1 MPQPCDAAFHTATG
15 PRRNNQD
22 AARVDARLGYALVAD
37 GMGGAAGGEVASREA
52 VETAGELLARGL
64 GEAGSPEAEEALLVR
79 LFEEANRRIY
89 ARAQTTSDLLGMGT
103 TMVLVLVRG
112 GRFWSVNVGDSRAY
126 LLRGR
131 TLAQLSRD
139 HSLVQARVEAGLI
152 TPEEA
157 PLQPDRNVLTQA
169 VGTMPEVEPEVV
181 RGQARPGDV
190 FVLTSDGVH
199 GVLSPGQ
206 ILKAAAGPDP
216 EAAAVGLVEAA
227 LAAGTRDNATAAV
240 LQVTGE
246 PAAPAP
252 FAAESGRPADSPART
267 EPAEGETSLE
277 SILRG
282 PIIPPATPAR
292 RGTWW
297 WLAGLA
303 ALAGAVGAVL
313 WAAFQFGP

>member
-15 PRRNNQD
+15 PRRSNQD
-22 AARVDARLGYALVAD
+22 AARADARLGYALVAD

-52 VETAGELLARGL
+52 VETAAELLARGL
-64 GEAGSPEAEEALLVR
+64 GEAASPEDERALLGRV
-79 LFEEANRRIY
+79 FAEANRRIY
-89 ARAQTTSDLLGMGT
+89 AQAQTTPHLLGMGT

-112 GRFWSVNVGDSRAY
+112 GRFWSANVGDSRAY
-126 LLRGR
+126 LVRDR

-181 RGQARPGDV
+181 RGEARPGDR

-199 GVLSPGQ
+199 GVLSPDE
-206 ILKAAAGPDP
+206 ILEAAAGADP
-216 EAAAVGLVEAA
+216 QAAAVRLVEAA

-240 LQVTGE
+240 LQVARE
-246 PAAPAP
+246 PSSPSAALPGSPAG
-252 FAAESGRPADSPART
+252 APART
-267 EPAEGETSLE
+267 EPAQGEISLE
-277 SILRG
+277 STLRG
-282 PIIPPATPAR
+282 PTIPPATPAR
-292 RGTWW
+292 RGTWC

-313 WAAFQFGP
+313 WAVFQTGP

>member
-1 MPQPCDAAFHTATG
+1 MPQPCNAAFHTATG

-52 VETAGELLARGL
+52 VETAGELLSRGL
-64 GEAGSPEAEEALLVR
+64 EQAGSPEAEGALLAR

-89 ARAQTTSDLLGMGT
+89 AQAETAPHLLGMGT
-103 TMVLVLVRG
+103 TMVLVVVRG

-126 LLRGR
+126 LLRDQ

-152 TPEEA
+152 TTEEA

-181 RGQARPGDV
+181 QGEARPGDV

-206 ILKAAAGPDP
+206 ILEAAAGPDP
-216 EAAAVGLVEAA
+216 AAAAIRLVEAA

-240 LQVTGE
+240 LRVPRE
-246 PAAPAP
+246 PAPPSATDSGSPAG
-252 FAAESGRPADSPART
+252 APART
-267 EPAEGETSLE
+267 ASAEGETSLE

-292 RGTWW
+292 RGAWW

-303 ALAGAVGAVL
+303 ALAGSVGAVL
-313 WAAFQFGP
+313 WAVLRTGP

>member
-22 AARVDARLGYALVAD
+22 AARVDSGLGYAVVAD

-52 VETAGELLARGL
+52 VETAAELLAGGL
-64 GEAGSPEAEEALLVR
+64 GQADSPAAEAALLGR
-79 LFEEANRRIY
+79 IFEEANCRIY
-89 ARAQTTSDLLGMGT
+89 AQAQTTPHLLGMGT
-103 TMVLVLVRG
+103 TLVLVLIRG
-112 GRFWSVNVGDSRAY
+112 SRFWSVNVGDSRAY
-126 LLRGR
+126 LLRDR
-131 TLAQLSRD
+131 TLSQLSRD

-169 VGTMPEVEPEVV
+169 AGTMPEVEPEVV
-181 RGQARPGDV
+181 RGEARPGDI
-190 FVLTSDGVH
+190 FLLTSDGVH
-199 GVLSPGQ
+199 GVLSPGRM
-206 ILKAAAGPDP
+206 LEAAAGADP
-216 EAAAVGLVEAA
+216 AAAAVRLVEAA
-227 LAAGTRDNATAAV
+227 LAAGSRDNATAAV

-246 PAAPAP
+246 PAAPS
-252 FAAESGRPADSPART
+252 AAESGRSADSPART
-267 EPAEGETSLE
+267 EPAEGGTSLE

-313 WAAFQFGP
+313 WVVFQTGP